1 MAALTPEQVAQ
12 LAYQAG
18 FRGDAL
24 TTIVAIAKRESGY
37 NPSAYNG
44 NAGTGDNSV
53 GLTQINLI
61 GDLLPARGKILQQLG
76 YNVDPNNAAQVRKAL
91 EDPLTNLKVA
101 YVLSSSGTNFYP
113 WGGYKGQDPTYA
125 TDIPAARTAVQ
136 NAGLDGGTGQHFTGS
151 YGNSVQ
157 VGSDGGGTGSGAGGD
172 TTLNGLMQ
180 LWRDTYL
187 QEPQAN
193 DPKYANADPNDPS
206 APDYDIDYQSWLS
219 KMKLLNDYIQAYE
232 SAMPSPGQEYQNQI
246 DQFNAQMDAFNA
258 KVGLD
263 NAAQSRSANEI
274 NEFFSGKAE
283 ARARAEDQE
292 KAQEFISQWGAPAG
306 KTSFSRAD
314 LGMPLVNGVDQN
326 APFLTYSGQTYIDP
340 NAAMAANDRALGV
353 SGQMPSIPGLTVSAS
368 DIPTPPAYT
377 PPSATDT
384 GAATN
389 WWQQPDSEGNSA
401 TDGASTPPGWH
412 PPMAPPSAPTQT
424 YNGQTY
430 TPASPSTPGDYG
442 LNFNYTIPTF
452 QSSAAAVPGAT
463 PIPNV
468 PVTGTPSAPTPIPN
482 YMMGT
487 PPQLQYLMGG
497 LYG

>member
-1 MAALTPEQVAQ
+1 MATLTPEQVAQ

-44 NAGTGDNSV
+44 DTSTGDQSV

-61 GDLLPARGKILQQLG
+61 GDLLPARGRILNQLG

-101 YVLSSSGTNFYP
+101 YVLSSNGTSFYP
-113 WGGYKGQDPTYA
+113 WGGYKGMDATYA

-136 NAGLDGGTGQHFTGS
+136 NAGLDGGSGGTQFAGS
-151 YGNSVQ
+151 YGNGVQ
-157 VGSDGGGTGSGAGGD
+157 MTGDSSGGTSSD
-172 TTLNGLMQ
+172 NTLNGLMT
-180 LWRDTYL
+180 LWQDTYL

-193 DPKYANADPNDPS
+193 DPKYTNADPRDPN
-206 APDYDIDYQSWLS
+206 APSYDIDYQSWLS
-219 KMKLLNDYIQAYE
+219 KMGLISDYIKSYQ
-232 SAMPSPGQEYQNQI
+232 SVMPSPSDDYQNQI
-246 DQFNAQMDAFNA
+246 NQFNAQMSAFNA

-283 ARARAEDQE
+283 SRARAEDQE

-314 LGMPLVNGVDQN
+314 LGMPLVNGIDQN
-326 APFLTYSGQTYIDP
+326 APFLNYTGQTYIDP
-340 NAAMAANDRALGV
+340 MSAMAAGDRALGV
-353 SGQMPSIPGLTVSAS
+353 SSQMPTIPGLSAS
-368 DIPTPPAYT
+368 AADIPTAPTYT
-377 PPSATDT
+377 PPTQPTS
-384 GAATN
+384 GGN
-389 WWQQPDSEGNSA
+389 EWWKQPDSAGNSA
-401 TDGASTPPGWH
+401 TDVPPGWH
-412 PPMAPPSAPTQT
+412 PPMAPPGLTS
-424 YNGQTY
+424 NGQPY
-430 TPASPSTPGDYG
+430 TPATPSTPGNYG
-442 LNFNYTIPTF
+442 LNFNYTIPTA
-452 QSSAAAVPGAT
+452 QSSAAPTILGAT

-468 PVTGTPSAPTPIPN
+468 PVVPGVTSPLSGATPIPN
-482 YMMGT
+482 AMVGAT
-487 PPQLQYLMGG
+487 PSYQLLLGG
-497 LYG
+497 LNG